1 MNDRRALLTSSAGMR
16 LIAQTTLYNNGDMA
30 RLRSFIA
37 EHYTPT
43 SLEAESAVRRAQA
56 WQIVREQIGRL
67 RVRQVIGFD
76 KLHVIVLMQA
86 ERELDALFLNEVY
99 VEEEYPHKI
108 AVYVHQRIGG

>member
-1 MNDRRALLTSSAGMR
+1 MNDQRALVTSNAGMR

-30 RLRSFIA
+30 RLHAFIA
-37 EHYTPT
+37 ENYTAA
-43 SLEAESAVRRAQA
+43 SLDEESAVHRAQA

-86 ERELDALFLNEVY
+86 EYAPDALFLNEVY

-108 AVYVHQRIGG
+108 AVYIHQRVGA